1 MCSVRGFLGS
11 CYGSFF
17 LIALML
23 MLFSLSS
30 LAADTGWLTM
40 PDNDHAQVRA
50 TADKSSTGDV
60 KILLE
65 VQLAPGWKH
74 IGALPEKVA

>member
-17 LIALML
+17 FNSIML

-40 PDNDHAQVRA
+40 PDNDHAQVRLRLTSHRQA
-50 TADKSSTGDV
+50 MLKYC
-60 KILLE
+60 LRCN
-65 VQLAPGWKH
+65 
-74 IGALPEKVA
+74 

>member
-1 MCSVRGFLGS
+1 MCSVRGFLGVVMVRS
-11 CYGSFF
+11 F

-40 PDNDHAQVRA
+40 PDNDHACN
-50 TADKSSTGDV
+50 KYG
-60 KILLE
+60 
-65 VQLAPGWKH
+65 
-74 IGALPEKVA
+74 